1 MKKLLIIALLITSLL
16 GACTQT
22 KKETTLKVLVSADY
36 PPYES
41 YDVSGKLVGFDIDFG
56 NALAEKLGVKFEW
69 VDTSFDGILGAIQ
82 GNTADMAISG
92 MHISAEREAAT
103 DMSISYKQDAE
114 SGSAFTVYAL
124 ASNNWT
130 SINDLKDK
138 IGSTQLG
145 TVQESALNMMKTEYN
160 LTLDIRN
167 KFDVIVQDILLGRI
181 DFLVA
186 DKAAG
191 DEFLTQY
198 PQLTSFPLS
207 YPGLDAISGI
217 GVVMPTGS
225 EWVAK
230 VNAAIEAMKADGSLQ
245 TLIDTWFPEE

>member
-1 MKKLLIIALLITSLL
+1 MKKILLVALLLTSLL
-16 GACTQT
+16 TACAQP
-22 KKETTLKVLVSADY
+22 KETTTLKVLVSADY

-41 YDVSGKLVGFDIDFG
+41 YDVNGKLVGFDIDFG
-56 NALAEKLGVKFEW
+56 NALAEKLGVEFEW

-92 MHISAEREAAT
+92 FHISAERELAT
-103 DMSISYKQDAE
+103 DMSISYKKDAE
-114 SGSAFTVYAL
+114 SGSAFTVYSL
-124 ASNNWT
+124 ASNGWT
-130 SINDLKDK
+130 TIDDLKNK

-145 TVQESALNMMKTEYN
+145 TVQESALNMMKDDYN

-191 DEFLTQY
+191 DEFVTQY
-198 PQLTSFPLS
+198 PQLASFPLNFA
-207 YPGLDAISGI
+207 GLDSISGI

-225 EWVAK
+225 EWVSK
-230 VNAAIEAMKADGSLQ
+230 VNAAIEDMQKDGSLDAM
-245 TLIDTWFPEE
+245 IAEWFPEE

>member
-1 MKKLLIIALLITSLL
+1 MKKLLLVALLFTALL
-16 GACTQT
+16 TGCAQ
-22 KKETTLKVLVSADY
+22 KKEAATLKVLVSADY

-41 YDVSGKLVGFDIDFG
+41 YDVNGNLVGFDIDFG

-69 VDTSFDGILGAIQ
+69 VDTAFDGILGAIQ
-82 GNTADMAISG
+82 ANTADMAISG
-92 MHISAEREAAT
+92 FHISAEREAAT
-103 DMSISYKQDAE
+103 DMSIAYKLDAE

-124 ASNNWT
+124 ASNGWT
-130 SINDLKDK
+130 SIDDLKNK

-145 TVQESALNMMKTEYN
+145 TVQESALNLMKDEYN

-181 DFLVA
+181 DFMVA

-191 DEFLTQY
+191 DEFVTQY
-198 PQLTSFPLS
+198 PQLASFPLNYAALES
-207 YPGLDAISGI
+207 ISGI

-225 EWVAK
+225 QWVSK
-230 VNAAIEAMKADGSLQ
+230 VNAAIEDMKADGSLDAM
-245 TLIDTWFPEE
+245 IAKWFPEE

>member
-1 MKKLLIIALLITSLL
+1 MKKLLIVVLMLTTLLT
-16 GACTQT
+16 GCAAA

-41 YDVSGKLVGFDIDFG
+41 YDVNGNLVGFDIDFG
-56 NALAEKLGVKFEW
+56 NALAAKLGVKFEW

-82 GNTADMAISG
+82 ANTGDMAISG

-103 DMSISYKQDAE
+103 DMSIAYKKDAE

-124 ASNNWT
+124 ASNGWT
-130 SINDLKDK
+130 TIADLNGK

-181 DFLVA
+181 DFMVA

-191 DEFLTQY
+191 DEFITQY
-198 PQLTSFPLS
+198 PQLASFPLN

-225 EWVAK
+225 TWVSK
-230 VNAAIEAMKADGSLQ
+230 VNAAITAMQADGSLQ
-245 TLIDTWFPEE
+245 TMITKWFPGE

>member
-1 MKKLLIIALLITSLL
+1 MPWLRSW
-16 GACTQT
+16 
-22 KKETTLKVLVSADY
+22 VSN
-36 PPYES
+36 S
-41 YDVSGKLVGFDIDFG
+41 
-56 NALAEKLGVKFEW
+56 NW

-103 DMSISYKQDAE
+103 DMSISYKKDAE
-114 SGSAFTVYAL
+114 SGSAFTVYTL
-124 ASNNWT
+124 ASKGWT
-130 SINDLKDK
+130 SIADLKGK

-145 TVQESALNMMKTEYN
+145 TVQESALNMMKDEYN

-181 DFLVA
+181 DFMVA

-191 DEFLTQY
+191 DEFITQY
-198 PQLTSFPLS
+198 PQLASYPLA

-230 VNAAIEAMKADGSLQ
+230 VNTAIEAMQKDGSLDA
-245 TLIDTWFPEE
+245 LIAKWFPGE